1 MTAVQ
6 LVADVLGDNA
16 SVAGELPFNDLVE
29 LLTLDHR

>member
-16 SVAGELPFNDLVE
+16 SVAGELPSNELVE
-29 LLTLDHR
+29 PPHA